1 MGVLLSGLDF
11 WCNIKTTAWAVEIIG
26 GFVDMTKNKV
36 HGLYT
41 DGDMGAFFFIKLP
54 PDEAKTRYDTLKAPF
69 KKELSDGYEENK
81 VVFGYNEDW
90 AIFADYA
97 PEYNKIF
104 VGVPELNVDLPMYLK
119 LAKNEEAIFAMYGL
133 DDTSAFII
141 SKEHDTIKR
150 MFYDFGVGSDED
162 CKNEGILP
170 YEKTQSEGIM
180 DVITLIDTL
189 IGRG

>member
-1 MGVLLSGLDF
+1 
-11 WCNIKTTAWAVEIIG
+11 
-26 GFVDMTKNKV
+26 MTKNKV
-36 HGLYT
+36 HELYT
-41 DGDMGAFFFIKLP
+41 DGDMGAFFFIKLSP
-54 PDEAKTRYDTLKAPF
+54 YEAKTRYDTLKAPF

-104 VGVPELNVDLPMYLK
+104 IGVPELNVDLPMYLK

-141 SKEHDTIKR
+141 NKEHGTIKR

-170 YEKTQSEGIM
+170 YEKNQSQDIM

-189 IGRG
+189 IGRS